1 MKQIEEIESIGYE
14 ELERIA
20 SDNAVRVPAGLD
32 GKIVRTA
39 KTLEFMTGTLTCDKP
54 SGRKKRRAILIPSAA
69 AAAAA
74 VIAVAFSLS
83 AKAPSDTYDDPAMA
97 LAGLE
102 QTFTYISEKLNY
114 GAAIASSA
122 EPVFRKTINVLK

>member
-1 MKQIEEIESIGYE
+1 MKQIEEIERIGYE

-32 GKIVRTA
+32 GKIFRTA
-39 KTLEFMTGTLTCDKP
+39 KTLEFMTGALTGDKQ
-54 SGRKKRRAILIPSAA
+54 SGRRRRAILIPSAA

-74 VIAVAFSLS
+74 IIAVILSLS
-83 AKAPSDTYDDPAMA
+83 AKMPSDTYDDPAKA
-97 LAGLE
+97 LAGME